1 MSTQTYSLGQ
11 EIQYKGANWIV
22 VRIVSSQALIQD
34 DDDEQ
39 ASLVTED
46 YIQLRGTNGD
56 YEFVTLTQTDE
67 PFKCTSTIKPIPAV
81 PWRVRK

>member
-1 MSTQTYSLGQ
+1 MSIQTYSLGQ
-11 EIQYKGANWIV
+11 EVMYKGEKWIV

-34 DDDEQ
+34 DDNET
-39 ASLVTED
+39 SLVTEN
-46 YIQLRGTNGD
+46 YIQLRGTDGD
-56 YEFVTLTQTDE
+56 YEFVTLTQSDE